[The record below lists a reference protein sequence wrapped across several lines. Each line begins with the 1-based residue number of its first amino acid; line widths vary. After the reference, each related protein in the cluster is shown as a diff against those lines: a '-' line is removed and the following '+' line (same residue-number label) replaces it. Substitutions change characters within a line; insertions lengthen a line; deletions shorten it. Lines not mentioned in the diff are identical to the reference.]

1 MIGKIGLHVTANLLL
16 PGVGS
21 ALVIGGTIAKN
32 VAEIA
37 LTLVTLSNLKK
48 INGNYNDDDKKK
60 AGYYATKFIF

>member
-21 ALVIGGTIAKN
+21 ALVIGGNIAKN
-32 VAEIA
+32 VAEVA
-37 LTLVTLSNLKK
+37 STLVTLASLKK
-48 INGNYNDDDKKK
+48 FDGNYNDDDKKK